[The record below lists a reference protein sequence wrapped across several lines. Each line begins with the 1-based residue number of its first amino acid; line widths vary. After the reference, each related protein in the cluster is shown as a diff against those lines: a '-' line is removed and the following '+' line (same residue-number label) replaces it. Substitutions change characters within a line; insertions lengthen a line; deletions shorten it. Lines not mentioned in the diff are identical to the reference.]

1 MTMPSETL
9 RTSFAAEFR
18 AGAAT
23 IAPAAVAVV
32 PFAVLFGALAAQ
44 KGLSM
49 LEVGLMSGLVFAGS
63 AQFVSVD
70 IWREPAPWLLL
81 AFTTLIINLRHV
93 MMGAS
98 LSRRLGAFSPP
109 SRAAAVFLMADEIW
123 ALAERRAADT
133 RLTPAFYAGMAVP
146 LYINWI
152 GWTVA
157 GAGLGAAISNPAAWG
172 FDFAFIAIFI
182 GLIVG
187 FWKGPATGIVIAA
200 SAITAIL
207 VERLAG
213 GVWHIVAGG
222 LAGMIIAAIGVGARR
237 DA

>member
-1 MTMPSETL
+1 MSMPSEAV
-9 RTSFAAEFR
+9 SASSAAEFR
-18 AGAAT
+18 AGAAM
-23 IAPAAVAVV
+23 IVPAAVAVV
-32 PFAVLFGALAAQ
+32 PFALLLGALAAQ

-49 LEVGLMSGLVFAGS
+49 LEVGLMSALVFAGS

-81 AFTTLIINLRHV
+81 AFTTLVINLRHV

-98 LSRRLGAFSPP
+98 LSRRLGAFGPA

-123 ALAERRAADT
+123 AMAEQRAAGA
-133 RLTPAFYAGMAVP
+133 RLTPAFYAGLALP
-146 LYINWI
+146 LYANWI

-172 FDFAFIAIFI
+172 FDFAFVAIFI

-187 FWKGPATGIVIAA
+187 FWKGPATGVVIAV
-200 SAITAIL
+200 SAAAAIL
-207 VERLAG
+207 VERLVG

-222 LAGMIIAAIGVGARR
+222 LAGMIIAAVGAGVRR